1 MSGGKDNEY
10 RKKKKGG
17 LRLGFRGKL
26 LSMILPFT
34 VLMVI
39 VLIAIAYTVS
49 RNNIMESSEQLLTT
63 SAKDQS
69 HQIESWLN
77 RKLDEMKTVKYD
89 IENSGALTD
98 AKLMQQKLDYYAGL
112 DAAFDGGFYVSDLS
126 GNMVKAADNKN
137 TISSPT
143 DQIWFKEGI
152 TRMNP
157 SFTKT
162 YTDDSGNQV
171 ISASGMLNDL
181 KNPRVISA
189 NLSLDSINI
198 IVNSSV
204 SMSNAES
211 LLVDKTDG
219 TILVAR
225 DAALVSTSV
234 DSSSDVFLQQVAEKI
249 KAGDY
254 AISTI
259 DENVTVMREISG
271 TNWILVSYIAR
282 TEITS
287 AVDAL
292 RNTLIMI
299 AVICLILLCI
309 VTYLTVNIAVRPLK
323 DLSVKVRAMAE
334 GDFSIHINPRGNDE
348 IAEIQQ
354 SVRSF
359 VHSMREMIKDIN
371 EITANIQNQ
380 ADNSNIVS
388 ADMQNSSEAQADSMS
403 ALNDTVD
410 QFSVS
415 INEIAES
422 ATNLSFVVSDTSSDG
437 DAVKKQIDTTVEM
450 SKKGREDM
458 QRVNEAMLEIRSSI
472 EELVEAIDR
481 VGEASHEITGI
492 TELIGNI
499 SEETSLLSLNASI
512 EAARAGEAGRGF
524 AVVATEIS
532 KLAGTTAD
540 SADNIAKLIGEVDS
554 FIAATVRQVDVSVAN
569 INKSG
574 ERIDTAVSTFD
585 KIYEEI
591 MSVERVINKVIDEIQ
606 VVNNEAMNVS
616 AISEEQA
623 ASTAL
628 ISDTSKN
635 MVEQANNLA
644 KQSEQVAD
652 GAKILTQTSEELTR
666 QMNKFRV

>member
-1 MSGGKDNEY
+1 MSTE
-10 RKKKKGG
+10 KKKKGG

-39 VLIAIAYTVS
+39 VLIAIAYNVS
-49 RNNIMESSEQLLTT
+49 RSNIMESSEQLLTT

-98 AKLMQQKLDYYAGL
+98 AKLMQQKLDSYAGL

-126 GNMVKAADNKN
+126 GNVVKAAGNKN
-137 TISSPT
+137 AIVSPT
-143 DQIWFKEGI
+143 SQIWFNEGI

-157 SFTKT
+157 SFTKA

-181 KNPRVISA
+181 NNPRVISA

-204 SMSNAES
+204 SMPNAQS

-234 DSSSDVFLQQVAEKI
+234 DSSSDIFLQKVSEKI
-249 KAGDY
+249 KSGDY
-254 AISTI
+254 SISTI
-259 DENVTVMREISG
+259 DENMTVMREISG

-282 TEITS
+282 TEVTS

-309 VTYLTVNIAVRPLK
+309 VTYLTVNITVRPLK

-334 GDFSIHINPRGNDE
+334 GDFSIHINPKGNDE
-348 IAEIQQ
+348 IAEIQH

-359 VHSMREMIKDIN
+359 VHSMRDMINDIN
-371 EITANIQNQ
+371 TITANIQNQ

-437 DAVKKQIDTTVEM
+437 DAVKRQIGTTVEM

-472 EELVEAIDR
+472 EELVAAIDR

-532 KLAGTTAD
+532 KLADTTAG
-540 SADNIAKLIGEVDS
+540 SADNIAKLIREVDG
-554 FIAATVRQVDVSVAN
+554 FIADTVRQVDVSVAN

-574 ERIDTAVSTFD
+574 ERINTAVNTFD

-591 MSVERVINKVIDEIQ
+591 MSVEKVINKVIDEIQ

-652 GAKILTQTSEELTR
+652 GAKILTQTSEELTK

>member
-1 MSGGKDNEY
+1 MKGE
-10 RKKKKGG
+10 KKKKGG
-17 LRLGFRGKL
+17 LRLGFRGKI
-26 LSMILPFT
+26 LSMILPFA

-49 RNNIMESSEQLLTT
+49 RNNIMESSERLLTT

-98 AKLMQQKLDYYAGL
+98 ADLMQQKLDIYAGL
-112 DAAFDGGFYVSDLS
+112 DTAFDGGFYVSDLS
-126 GNMVKAADNKN
+126 GNVVKASDNEN
-137 TISSPT
+137 TISP
-143 DQIWFKEGI
+143 DGQIWFQEGL

-157 SFTKT
+157 NFTKA

-181 KNPRVISA
+181 NNPRVISA

-204 SMSNAES
+204 SMPNAES

-234 DSSSDVFLQQVAEKI
+234 DSSSNLFLQKVAEKI
-249 KAGDY
+249 QAGDY
-254 AISTI
+254 SIATVE
-259 DENVTVMREISG
+259 ENVTVMREISG
-271 TNWILVSYIAR
+271 TNWILVSYIAS

-299 AVICLILLCI
+299 AVICLVLLCI
-309 VTYLTVNIAVRPLK
+309 VTYLTVSIAVRPLK
-323 DLSVKVRAMAE
+323 DISGKIRAMAD
-334 GDFSIHINPRGNDE
+334 GDFSIHISPKGNDE
-348 IAEIQQ
+348 IAEIQR

-359 VHSMREMIKDIN
+359 VQNMNEMISEIN
-371 EITANIQNQ
+371 TITGNIQNQ
-380 ADNSNIVS
+380 ADNSNVVS
-388 ADMQNSSEAQADSMS
+388 ADMQNSSEEQADSMS

-410 QFSVS
+410 QFFAS
-415 INEIAES
+415 INDIAES
-422 ATNLSFVVSDTSSDG
+422 VTNLSFVVADTSEDG
-437 DAVKKQIDTTVEM
+437 NAVKKQIDSAVEM

-458 QRVNEAMLEIRSSI
+458 QRVNEAMLEIRGSI
-472 EELVEAIDR
+472 EELVAAIDR

-492 TELIGNI
+492 TELIANI

-532 KLAGTTAD
+532 KLADTTAG
-540 SADNIAKLIGEVDS
+540 SAENIAKLIGEVDG
-554 FIAATVRQVDVSVAN
+554 FIADTVRQVDVSVNN
-569 INKSG
+569 INMSG
-574 ERIDTAVSTFD
+574 ERINTAVSTFD

-591 MSVERVINKVIDEIQ
+591 MNVEKVISKVIDEIQ
-606 VVNNEAMNVS
+606 VVNDEAMTVS

-623 ASTAL
+623 ASTTL
-628 ISDTSKN
+628 ISDTSKS

-652 GAKILTQTSEELTR
+652 GAKILTQTSEELTK
-666 QMNKFRV
+666 QMNKFHI

>member
-1 MSGGKDNEY
+1 MSTE
-10 RKKKKGG
+10 KKKKGG

-34 VLMVI
+34 ILMVI

-49 RNNIMESSEQLLTT
+49 RNNIMESSERLLTT

-98 AKLMQQKLDYYAGL
+98 AKLMQQKLNAYAGL
-112 DAAFDGGFYVSDLS
+112 DAAFDGGFYVSDLY
-126 GNMVKAADNKN
+126 GNVVKAADNKN
-137 TISSPT
+137 TIASPT
-143 DQIWFKEGI
+143 GQIWFQEGI

-157 SFTKT
+157 NFTKA

-181 KNPRVISA
+181 DNPRVISA

-204 SMSNAES
+204 SMPNAES

-225 DAALVSTSV
+225 DAALLSTSV
-234 DSSSDVFLQQVAEKI
+234 DSSSDIFLQKVAEKI

-254 AISTI
+254 SISTI

-271 TNWILVSYIAR
+271 TNWILVSYISR

-309 VTYLTVNIAVRPLK
+309 VTYVTVNIAVRPLK
-323 DLSVKVRAMAE
+323 ELSVKVRAMAD
-334 GDFSIHINPRGNDE
+334 GDFSIHISPKGNDE
-348 IAEIQQ
+348 IAEIQH

-359 VHSMREMIKDIN
+359 VHSMREMISDIN
-371 EITANIQNQ
+371 TITANIQNQ

-388 ADMQNSSEAQADSMS
+388 ADMQNSSEAQADSMG

-422 ATNLSFVVSDTSSDG
+422 ATNLSFVVSDTSADG

-472 EELVEAIDR
+472 EELVEAINR

-554 FIAATVRQVDVSVAN
+554 FIAATVRQVDISVAN

-591 MSVERVINKVIDEIQ
+591 ISVERVINKVIDEIQ

-628 ISDTSKN
+628 ISDTSRN

>member
-1 MSGGKDNEY
+1 MSTE
-10 RKKKKGG
+10 KKKKGG

-34 VLMVI
+34 ILMVI

-49 RNNIMESSEQLLTT
+49 RNNIMESSERLLTT

-98 AKLMQQKLDYYAGL
+98 AKLMQQKLNTYAGL

-126 GNMVKAADNKN
+126 GNVVKAADNKN
-137 TISSPT
+137 TIASPT
-143 DQIWFKEGI
+143 GQIWFQEGI

-157 SFTKT
+157 NFTKA

-181 KNPRVISA
+181 ENPRVISA

-204 SMSNAES
+204 SMPNAES

-234 DSSSDVFLQQVAEKI
+234 DSSSDIFLQKVAEKI

-254 AISTI
+254 SISTI

-299 AVICLILLCI
+299 AVICLILLCV
-309 VTYLTVNIAVRPLK
+309 VTYVTVNIAVRPLK
-323 DLSVKVRAMAE
+323 DLSVKVRAMAD
-334 GDFSIHINPRGNDE
+334 GDFSIHISPKGNDE
-348 IAEIQQ
+348 IAEIQH

-359 VHSMREMIKDIN
+359 VHSMREMISDIN
-371 EITANIQNQ
+371 TITANIQNQ

-388 ADMQNSSEAQADSMS
+388 ADMQNSSEAQADSMG

-422 ATNLSFVVSDTSSDG
+422 ATNLSFVVSDTSADG

-472 EELVEAIDR
+472 EELVEAINR

-554 FIAATVRQVDVSVAN
+554 FIAATVRQVDISVAN

-585 KIYEEI
+585 RIYEEI
-591 MSVERVINKVIDEIQ
+591 ISVERVINKVIDEIQ

>member
-1 MSGGKDNEY
+1 MSTE
-10 RKKKKGG
+10 KKKKGG

-34 VLMVI
+34 ILMVI

-49 RNNIMESSEQLLTT
+49 RNNIMESSERLLTT

-98 AKLMQQKLDYYAGL
+98 AKLMQQKLNTYAGL

-126 GNMVKAADNKN
+126 GNVVKAADNKN
-137 TISSPT
+137 TIASPT
-143 DQIWFKEGI
+143 GQIWFQEGI

-157 SFTKT
+157 NFTKA

-181 KNPRVISA
+181 ENPRVISA

-204 SMSNAES
+204 SMPNAES

-225 DAALVSTSV
+225 DAALISTSV
-234 DSSSDVFLQQVAEKI
+234 DSSSDIFLQKVAEKI

-254 AISTI
+254 SISTI

-271 TNWILVSYIAR
+271 TSWILVSYIAR

-299 AVICLILLCI
+299 AVICLILLCV
-309 VTYLTVNIAVRPLK
+309 VTYVTVNIAVRPLK
-323 DLSVKVRAMAE
+323 DLSVKVRAMAD
-334 GDFSIHINPRGNDE
+334 GDFSIHISPKGNDE
-348 IAEIQQ
+348 IAEIQH

-359 VHSMREMIKDIN
+359 VHSMREMISDIN
-371 EITANIQNQ
+371 TITANIQNQ

-388 ADMQNSSEAQADSMS
+388 ADMQNSSEAQADSMG

-422 ATNLSFVVSDTSSDG
+422 ATNLSFVVSDTSADG

-472 EELVEAIDR
+472 EELVEAINR

-554 FIAATVRQVDVSVAN
+554 FIAATVRQVDISVAN

-585 KIYEEI
+585 RIYEEI
-591 MSVERVINKVIDEIQ
+591 ISVERVINKVIDEIQ

>member
-1 MSGGKDNEY
+1 MSKE
-10 RKKKKGG
+10 KKKKGG
-17 LRLGFRGKL
+17 LHLGFRGKI
-26 LSMILPFT
+26 LSMMLPFA

-39 VLIAIAYTVS
+39 ALIAIAYTVS
-49 RNNIMESSEQLLTT
+49 RNNIMESSERLLTT

-89 IENSGALTD
+89 IENSGALAD
-98 AKLMQQKLDYYAGL
+98 EELMQQKLDAYAGL
-112 DAAFDGGFYVSDLS
+112 DAAFDGGFYVSDLA
-126 GNMVKAADNKN
+126 GNVVKAADNERA
-137 TISSPT
+137 ISP
-143 DQIWFKEGI
+143 DGQIWFQEGI

-162 YTDDSGNQV
+162 YTDDAGNQV

-181 KNPRVISA
+181 DNPRVISA

-204 SMSNAES
+204 SMPNAES

-225 DAALVSTSV
+225 DAGLVSTSV
-234 DSSSDVFLQQVAEKI
+234 DASSSTFLQGVAEKI

-254 AISTI
+254 AISTV

-271 TNWILVSYIAR
+271 TNWILVSYIAS

-287 AVDAL
+287 AVDSL

-299 AVICLILLCI
+299 AVICLVLLCI
-309 VTYLTVNIAVRPLK
+309 VTYLTVSIAVRPLK
-323 DLSVKVRAMAE
+323 TLSQKIRAMAD
-334 GDFSIHINPRGNDE
+334 GDFSIRIHPRGNDE
-348 IAEIQQ
+348 IAEIQR

-359 VHSMREMIKDIN
+359 VQRMNEMISEIN
-371 EITANIQNQ
+371 MLTGNIQNQ
-380 ADNSNIVS
+380 ADNSNVVS
-388 ADMQNSSEAQADSMS
+388 ADMQNSSEAQADSMT

-410 QFSVS
+410 QFFAS

-422 ATNLSFVVSDTSSDG
+422 VTNLSFVVSDTSEDG
-437 DAVKKQIDTTVEM
+437 NAVKKQIDTAVEM

-472 EELVEAIDR
+472 EELVVAIDR

-492 TELIGNI
+492 TELIANI

-532 KLAGTTAD
+532 KLADTTAG
-540 SADNIAKLIGEVDS
+540 SADNIAKLIGEVDG
-554 FIAATVRQVDVSVAN
+554 FIADTVRQVNVSVEN

-574 ERIDTAVSTFD
+574 EQINTAVSTFD

-591 MSVERVINKVIDEIQ
+591 MGVEKVINKVIDEIQ
-606 VVNNEAMNVS
+606 VVNDEAMNVS

-623 ASTAL
+623 ASTTL

-652 GAKILTQTSEELTR
+652 GAKILTQTSEELTK

>member
-1 MSGGKDNEY
+1 MSTEIKRN
-10 RKKKKGG
+10 GG

-26 LSMILPFT
+26 LSMTLPFSI
-34 VLMVI
+34 VMVI
-39 VLIAIAYTVS
+39 ILITIAYTVS
-49 RNNIMESSEQLLTT
+49 KSNITESSERLLTT

-69 HQIESWLN
+69 HQIEAWLN

-98 AKLMQQKLDYYAGL
+98 GELMQQKLDSYVGL
-112 DAAFDGGFYVSDLS
+112 DAAFNGGFYVSDLS
-126 GNMVKAADNKN
+126 GNVVKAATNEN

-143 DQIWFKEGI
+143 SQIWFTEGI

-157 SFTKT
+157 NFTRT
-162 YTDDSGNQV
+162 YTDESGNQV
-171 ISASGMLNDL
+171 ISASGLLNDL
-181 KNPRVISA
+181 DNPRVISA

-204 SMSNAES
+204 SMPNAES

-219 TILVAR
+219 NILVAR
-225 DAALVSTSV
+225 DASLVSVSV
-234 DSSSDVFLQQVAEKI
+234 DSSSDAFLQKISEKI
-249 KAGDY
+249 KEADY
-254 AISTI
+254 TIETI
-259 DENVTVMREISG
+259 DKNVTVMREISG
-271 TNWILVSYIAR
+271 TNWILVSYIAQ

-287 AVDAL
+287 AVDHL
-292 RNTLIMI
+292 RNTLAVV
-299 AVICLILLCI
+299 AVICLVLLCA
-309 VTYLTVNIAVRPLK
+309 VMYLTVHLAVKPLK
-323 DLSVKVRAMAE
+323 DLSVKIQAMAD
-334 GDFSIHINPRGNDE
+334 GDFTIQINPKGKDE
-348 IAEIQQ
+348 IAEIQH

-359 VHSMREMIKDIN
+359 VNRMREMINDIN
-371 EITANIQNQ
+371 AITANIQNQ
-380 ADNSNIVS
+380 ADNSSTVS
-388 ADMQNSSEAQADSMS
+388 ADMQGSSESQADSMS

-422 ATNLSFVVSDTSSDG
+422 ATNLSGVVADTSSDG
-437 DAVKKQIDTTVEM
+437 EMVKEQIIATVEM

-458 QRVNEAMLEIRSSI
+458 QRVNEAMVEIRNSI
-472 EELVEAIDR
+472 EELVAAINH

-492 TELIGNI
+492 TALIGSI

-532 KLAGTTAD
+532 KLADTTAN
-540 SADNIAKLIGEVDS
+540 SADNIAKLVSEVDKL
-554 FIAATVRQVDVSVAN
+554 IADTVKQVDISVTN
-569 INKSG
+569 INESG
-574 ERIDTAVSTFD
+574 ERIHVAVNTFD
-585 KIYEEI
+585 EIYEGI
-591 MSVERVINKVIDEIQ
+591 LGVEKVINKVIDEIQ
-606 VVNNEAMNVS
+606 IVNNVAMDVS

-623 ASTAL
+623 ASTSL
-628 ISDTSKN
+628 ISDTSVG

>member
-1 MSGGKDNEY
+1 MSTE
-10 RKKKKGG
+10 KKKKGG

-34 VLMVI
+34 ILMVI

-49 RNNIMESSEQLLTT
+49 RNNIMESSERLLTT

-98 AKLMQQKLDYYAGL
+98 AKLMQQKLNTYAGL

-126 GNMVKAADNKN
+126 GNVVKAADNKN
-137 TISSPT
+137 TIASPT
-143 DQIWFKEGI
+143 GQIWFREGI

-157 SFTKT
+157 NFTKA

-181 KNPRVISA
+181 ENPRVISA

-204 SMSNAES
+204 SMPNAES

-234 DSSSDVFLQQVAEKI
+234 DSSSDIFLQKVAEKI

-254 AISTI
+254 SISTI

-299 AVICLILLCI
+299 AVICLILLCV
-309 VTYLTVNIAVRPLK
+309 VTYVTVNIAVRPLK
-323 DLSVKVRAMAE
+323 DLSVKVRAMAD
-334 GDFSIHINPRGNDE
+334 GDFSIHISPKGNDE
-348 IAEIQQ
+348 IAEIQH

-359 VHSMREMIKDIN
+359 VHSMREMISDIN
-371 EITANIQNQ
+371 TITANIQNQ

-388 ADMQNSSEAQADSMS
+388 ADMQNSSEAQADSMG

-422 ATNLSFVVSDTSSDG
+422 ATNLSFVVSDTSADG

-472 EELVEAIDR
+472 EELVEAINR

-554 FIAATVRQVDVSVAN
+554 FIAATVRQVDISVAN

-585 KIYEEI
+585 RIYEEI
-591 MSVERVINKVIDEIQ
+591 ISVERVINKVIDEIQ